1 MPWIDELPAEI
12 ADTISEEYK
21 DNPNITKYNS
31 LDDFLKGHVNAA
43 SLVGNSIRV
52 PGEDAGETDKQEFY
66 QKLINHAPNL
76 MVKPDFAEKEQSA
89 EFWQTV
95 GKPDDVAKYEMPEGV
110 DLPDE
115 VQQEMRQIAFESDF
129 TAVQFDK
136 WAKGMAER
144 HNQTVEK
151 STTEIESQ
159 MAELKNEWGMTVDE
173 RLGAAKKMNEEF
185 YPGRDF
191 ESLTPAEKRSLYNIS
206 VSMTGAGPQAPNVP
220 QQGGAMTPQE
230 ARDRADEIMRRLHDP
245 KSDLSHVEKMELV
258 NKRINLLKKFVPE
271 YAEE

>member
-52 PGEDAGETDKQEFY
+52 PGEDAGESDKQEFY
-66 QKLINHAPNL
+66 QKLMNHAPDL
-76 MVKPDFAEKEQSA
+76 MLKPDFSEQEQA
-89 EFWQTV
+89 NEFWQTL
-95 GKPDDVAKYEMPEGV
+95 GKPDDLAKYEMPE
-110 DLPDE
+110 DIKLPDE
-115 VQQEMRQIAFESDF
+115 VQQEMRQIGFEADM
-129 TAVQFDK
+129 TAAQFNK

-151 STTEIESQ
+151 STTEIENQ

-173 RLGAAKKMNEEF
+173 RLGAAKKMNDEF

-191 ESLTPAEKRSLYNIS
+191 ESLTPAEKKSLYNIS

-220 QQGGAMTPQE
+220 PQGGGMTPQE
-230 ARDRADEIMRRLHDP
+230 AREQAAEIMRKVHDP
-245 KSDLSHVEKMELV
+245 KSGLDHGEKMNLI
-258 NKRINLLKKFVPE
+258 NKRMKLLQKFVPE
-271 YAEE
+271 FAEE